1 MQKPSKTNQS
11 CFASLSMELFD
22 GIRKLWRTADWSRPS
37 LHDSHCGF
45 LFNTYHQI
53 LGPSLTEMSL
63 SLNWWDHLKT
73 SWNLLLPLHIF
84 TLHTFL
90 IIFLVS
96 FGCFGFLWFLLSS
109 PHFVHGG
116 SGHPK
121 CEPPVDGLVDFSVGI
136 GHFGTFDDV
145 QHLLTSM
152 DSMVMQGAWWT
163 RQQFVDA
170 PNSISELFDSF
181 GFWCLGWN
189 IPNWSEPWR
198 GIHLTHLSHLYAH
211 FGQWCW
217 DAQDSNCHHFQPQ
230 HASANKTYRLG
241 TPKSL

>member
-1 MQKPSKTNQS
+1 
-11 CFASLSMELFD
+11 
-22 GIRKLWRTADWSRPS
+22 
-37 LHDSHCGF
+37 
-45 LFNTYHQI
+45 
-53 LGPSLTEMSL
+53 
-63 SLNWWDHLKT
+63 
-73 SWNLLLPLHIF
+73 
-84 TLHTFL
+84 
-90 IIFLVS
+90 
-96 FGCFGFLWFLLSS
+96 
-109 PHFVHGG
+109 
-116 SGHPK
+116 
-121 CEPPVDGLVDFSVGI
+121 VDGLVDFSVGI

-163 RQQFVDA
+163 KQQFVDA

-217 DAQDSNCHHFQPQ
+217 DAQDSNCHHFS
-230 HASANKTYRLG
+230 ASACFGQQDLQTRNSKESVTSSKQKG
-241 TPKSL
+241 TSSHHCWKNHPHERNMEALQHNVT